1 MKHLFLFLLLSSLF
15 IDNLNAQNSICQ
27 PQIFK
32 DFNPGL
38 FLRSNGLVFFSR
50 DFSAPG
56 IGVYSELWRSDG
68 TYGSGT
74 FKINT
79 APSPSGYYSFGV
91 SFNGFTYFS
100 TLSPVQLWRTDG
112 TDAGTTLVKEIPD
125 VNKIF
130 ELTAT
135 NNQLFF
141 LVEGSNTINKLW
153 KTDGTTNGTE
163 LVLDIDPTN
172 SSSFEPIR
180 MCALSNEVFFNA
192 GSQSHGVEIWKSN
205 GTAAGTQPVKEIG
218 LGPQDGTSIIT
229 NNFMG
234 VLNGNVYF
242 YGGAINSG
250 QQGLWQTDGT
260 SQGTSF
266 VKAIGS
272 FSKSKQIGNLLYF
285 LAYDEGAMN
294 GGSLYG
300 EELWVTDGT
309 ASGTYMVKDIRP
321 GTENSFSSNSN
332 IYDFNGKALFAIN
345 DGTHGIEPWISDGT
359 EAGTLM
365 IKDINPNQSSSITN
379 LEFSEAIN
387 GYAYFSANDA
397 IHGMEMWLTD
407 GTFQGTFLVSD
418 IVPGID
424 GSGPSRFKGLNNYL
438 LFTALAQGAI
448 HGSIWSCGNLA
459 GTSDVQKQ
467 EFEIYP
473 NPSSGILHI
482 DNTPKGCRIKLIN
495 TLGQVLVN
503 LESADDNT
511 SLDVSRFANGLYTII
526 LEADG
531 AIVTRKIV
539 VEK

>member
-1 MKHLFLFLLLSSLF
+1 MRHIYLFLILAVPFF
-15 IDNLNAQNSICQ
+15 NNLYAQNLICQ
-27 PQIFK
+27 PHIFK
-32 DFNPGL
+32 DYNPGL
-38 FLRSNGLVFFSR
+38 FLRSNGLIFFSK
-50 DFSAPG
+50 DFAAPG
-56 IGVYSELWRSDG
+56 IGAYSELWRSDG

-79 APSPSGYYSFGV
+79 APSPNSYYSFGV

-112 TDAGTTLVKEIPD
+112 TDAGTSMVKEISD
-125 VNKIF
+125 ANKIL

-163 LVLDIDPTN
+163 LVHDIDPTN

-180 MCALSNEVFFNA
+180 MCALNNEVFFNA

-205 GTAAGTQPVKEIG
+205 GTAAGTQLVKEIG
-218 LGPQDGTSIIT
+218 LGQQDGTSIIT

-234 VLNGNVYF
+234 VLNGKVYF
-242 YGGAINSG
+242 YGGVTNSG

-260 SQGTSF
+260 AQGTTF
-266 VKAIGS
+266 VKGMGNI
-272 FSKSKQIGNLLYF
+272 SKLYHIGNLLYF
-285 LAYDEGAMN
+285 FAYDEGAILGN
-294 GGSLYG
+294 SIFGQ
-300 EELWVTDGT
+300 ELWVSDGT
-309 ASGTYMVKDIRP
+309 TSGTNMVKDILP
-321 GTENSFSSNSN
+321 GTGISFPEYSN
-332 IYDFNGKALFAIN
+332 IYNFHGKALFGIN

-359 EAGTLM
+359 EAGTFILQ
-365 IKDINPNQSSSITN
+365 DIMPEQSSNTN
-379 LEFSEAIN
+379 FVFSEVIN
-387 GYAYFSANDA
+387 GYAYFSADDA
-397 IHGMEMWLTD
+397 IHGMEMWVTD
-407 GTFQGTFLVSD
+407 GTSQGTFLVSD

-424 GSGPSRFKGLNNYL
+424 GSGPSRFNVLNNYL
-438 LFTALAQGAI
+438 LFTAFAQGAI

-482 DNTPKGCRIKLIN
+482 NNTPQGSRIKLIN

-503 LESADDNT
+503 MDSMDDQT
-511 SLDVSRFANGLYTII
+511 TLDVSRFANGLYTIM
-526 LEADG
+526 LESDG
-531 AIVTRKIV
+531 SLVSRKVLI
-539 VEK
+539 EK